1 MGNDGGSIPGRKDLV
16 KSKKR
21 RIRTETE
28 ELVKR
33 SKSKYCSLSKEP
45 LKKPIVGDKLGQLY
59 NKCFL
64 IQCLLEKKI
73 PLEFNHLT
81 SLKVVKDLNI
91 EINNKG
97 NVTCPISCIEFSG
110 INKFYF
116 VWNCGCVMSGKA
128 INEIG
133 IKNKCVVCGKEYLS
147 ENGLISLNMTNEEK
161 RQILKQIKAQ
171 NIQRK
176 RNSVLSQGLLNK
188 KRERDRILKD
198 N

>member
-16 KSKKR
+16 RSKKR
-21 RIRTETE
+21 RIHTETE
-28 ELVKR
+28 ELVKK

-45 LKKPIVGDKLGQLY
+45 LKKPIVGDRLGQLY

-73 PLEFNHLT
+73 PLEFKHLT

-161 RQILKQIKAQ
+161 NQILKQIKAQ

-176 RNSVLSQGLLNK
+176 SNLVLSKGLLNK

>member
-110 INKFYF
+110 INK
-116 VWNCGCVMSGKA
+116 
-128 INEIG
+128 
-133 IKNKCVVCGKEYLS
+133 L
-147 ENGLISLNMTNEEK
+147 
-161 RQILKQIKAQ
+161 
-171 NIQRK
+171 
-176 RNSVLSQGLLNK
+176 
-188 KRERDRILKD
+188 
-198 N
+198 

>member
-16 KSKKR
+16 RAKKR

-28 ELVKR
+28 ELVKK

-45 LKKPIVGDKLGQLY
+45 LKKPIVSDRLGQLY

-81 SLKVVKDLNI
+81 SLKAVKDLNI

-147 ENGLISLNMTNEEK
+147 ENGLTSLNMTNEEK
-161 RQILKQIKAQ
+161 NQILKQIKAQ

-176 RNSVLSQGLLNK
+176 SNLVLSKGLLNK

>member
-1 MGNDGGSIPGRKDLV
+1 MIIFDLSCGKIPYAALYYA
-16 KSKKR
+16 
-21 RIRTETE
+21 RIKISYFT
-28 ELVKR
+28 
-33 SKSKYCSLSKEP
+33 S
-45 LKKPIVGDKLGQLY
+45 
-59 NKCFL
+59 
-64 IQCLLEKKI
+64 KKI

-161 RQILKQIKAQ
+161 NQILKQIKAQ

-176 RNSVLSQGLLNK
+176 SNSVLSKGLLNK